1 MGLDLG
7 GRVMA
12 RRNANQRYH
21 DRVANRYEEIYDDAY
36 WQWHDGLTWDYLK
49 PYLPT
54 DMGRPVVDLGCGTGK
69 WGRKLLKSGYRV
81 TFVDLSAKMLD
92 EARYEV
98 ERMGGLEKAVF
109 LQSDLEDLSA
119 LPTGSFALALA
130 MGEPVGCTRNPA
142 LALREIQ
149 KTLGPAGV
157 LVATFDHRLAG
168 MDFYLE
174 KRQVDELERFLKTG
188 RTHWLTRR
196 QTEQFEVH
204 TFEVESLD
212 RLFAEAGFEILQTV
226 GKTVL
231 PMRKYRDWLEDPETR
246 RRLARLERHL
256 SHKPAAWGRC
266 AHLQVAARKISPGAA
281 L

>member
-1 MGLDLG
+1 MG
-7 GRVMA
+7 

-21 DRVANRYEEIYDDAY
+21 DRIANRYEEIYNDAY

-54 DMGRPVVDLGCGTGK
+54 DLGRPVVDLGCGSGK

-98 ERMGGLEKAVF
+98 EQMGGIEKAVF
-109 LQSDLEDLSA
+109 LQADLEDLSA
-119 LPTGSFALALA
+119 LPAGTFGLALA
-130 MGEPVGCTRNPA
+130 MGEPLGCVRKPVQ
-142 LALREIQ
+142 ALREIQ
-149 KTLGPAGV
+149 RICDPSGI

-174 KRQVDELERFLKTG
+174 KRRIDELEHFLKTG
-188 RTHWLTRR
+188 RTHWLTSR
-196 QTEQFEVH
+196 QSEQFEIH
-204 TFEVESLD
+204 TFDAESLG
-212 RLFAEAGFEILQTV
+212 RLFAEAGFEVLQTV

-231 PMRKYRDWLEDPETR
+231 PMRKCRDWLKNPDVR
-246 RRLARLERHL
+246 RRLARLEKHL
-256 SHKPAAWGRC
+256 SRKPAAWGRC
-266 AHLQVAARKISPGAA
+266 AHLQVAARKRYSDSVS
-281 L
+281 